1 MPGTIAGAGA
11 SCMGDTWMGTGLR
24 DECLMHGRLAHGV
37 RRESLM
43 KSCVGEPCMEARG
56 APHAQCPPA
65 TEVRASVPCPRPNAQ
80 DVALGLCEGMRP
92 ESPMHSLSHLLVD
105 RFWGECGMHGEAPH
119 ATHAPHAPHATHL
132 LVDGREG
139 LQEDAAV
146 RGDPQRSVGVVRLQL
161 KVAEIAVHLA
171 QLGALEGVGGAG
183 WGYGWGGPASALGS
197 GSCCPPRTA
206 RGPGERAVGGGR
218 GQGGMGTFRA
228 AVYLARLGALMR
240 QGWGEVWAKQPRVG
254 FLWT

>member
-119 ATHAPHAPHATHL
+119 APHTPHVPHAMRFCLVGPHL
-132 LVDGREG
+132 S
-139 LQEDAAV
+139 
-146 RGDPQRSVGVVRLQL
+146 PQV
-161 KVAEIAVHLA
+161 
-171 QLGALEGVGGAG
+171 
-183 WGYGWGGPASALGS
+183 
-197 GSCCPPRTA
+197 
-206 RGPGERAVGGGR
+206 
-218 GQGGMGTFRA
+218 
-228 AVYLARLGALMR
+228 LMR
-240 QGWGEVWAKQPRVG
+240 LPKLIKGLLYSLVSTAPPSI
-254 FLWT
+254 